1 MRKKLFGIIV
11 CMLLCVSIFAVCANA
26 AEYYTTTQEKY
37 VKVDPTD
44 PDNASIIFSPIP
56 QTNKLSFIDGQ
67 TAGRYDELYSEQVE
81 FIGIPGRQ
89 VYVEN
94 KFYFT
99 FEDGFASKDDSV
111 FAFIIDYWDYGG
123 GGYFHVEYTTKVK
136 GEVARASILKLGLDE
151 NNQKTAFLGLYFPA
165 DGVHYRKS

>member
-1 MRKKLFGIIV
+1 MRKKLFGIIM
-11 CMLLCVSIFAVCANA
+11 CMLVCVAMFAVCANA
-26 AEYYTTTQEKY
+26 AEYYSMSQVMNVERP
-37 VKVDPTD
+37 DPAD
-44 PDNASIIFSPIP
+44 PENASVIFSPMP

-67 TAGRYDELYSEQVE
+67 TAGRYVELYSEQVE
-81 FIGIPGRQ
+81 FNGIPGRQ

-99 FEDGFASKDDSV
+99 FDEGFAAKDDSV

-136 GEVARASILKLGLDE
+136 GEVARASVLKLGLDE
-151 NNQKTAFLGLYFPA
+151 NGAKTAGGWHSVTLYVDDA
-165 DGVHYRKS
+165 